1 MYKVKICQHCGAGY
15 QPTTGNQR
23 FCPACIHVCMLARK
37 RISDKADIKRQER
50 SRIHSTRWYA
60 EHRTEA
66 NAQRKVCYENNRD
79 HFIQQSLV
87 WSQEHPEKKRVYSQ
101 KRRALKLGNT
111 PASEMLTV
119 EEWVAILSKH
129 HHRCFYCGCNLGE
142 GKGEKRPTLDH
153 YMPLSR
159 GGQHTKE
166 NVVPA
171 CKHCNCSKYNK
182 TPVEWGKEA
191 TWVSMPKM
199 S

>member
-1 MYKVKICQHCGAGY
+1 MYQVKICQHCGAEY
-15 QPTTGNQR
+15 QPTSGNQR
-23 FCPACIHVCMLARK
+23 FCPACIHECMLARK
-37 RISDKADIKRQER
+37 RISDKADMKRRAR
-50 SRIHSTRWYA
+50 SKIHGQKRHA
-60 EHRTEA
+60 EHRAEDNT
-66 NAQRKVCYENNRD
+66 RRRICYDNDREY
-79 HFIQQSLV
+79 FIHKACA
-87 WSQEHPEKKRVYSQ
+87 WSREHPEKKRVYSQ

-129 HHRCFYCGCNLGE
+129 HHRCFYCGCKLGE

-159 GGQHTKE
+159 GGQHTKD

-171 CKHCNCSKYNK
+171 CKHCNCSKYDK
-182 TPVEWGKEA
+182 TPEEWGKEA
-191 TWVSMPKM
+191 AWASTLKM